1 MKRLP
6 VVAIVGKPNAGKST
20 FFNRVVKRRAAIA
33 HATAGVTRDTVEGR
47 VAWNGVAFN
56 LVDTGGFAFGA
67 RDPISRGVR
76 ERVFAAAREAA
87 VIIFIADV
95 DTGPTDEDE
104 ALLRALREERGKML
118 LVVNKVENDADRW
131 SVHEFHRLGIEEM
144 YLVSAL
150 HGGGTGEVLDA
161 VVSRLPRAA
170 GKAAAEPIGIAVVGK
185 PNVGKSSIVN
195 AIIGEERNIVTAIPG
210 TTRDSVSILVKREG
224 KEYVLID
231 TAGVKRRARTA
242 RGLDSIASFRSLAS
256 ARGADVVLVVIDAS
270 MPISRQ
276 DVRVASEGHRART
289 GVIVL
294 LNKWD
299 LVEKDSKTADA
310 FVRSVRESMAFL
322 HYAPVLTI
330 SALTGLRVDR
340 ILPLAS
346 RIAKARETRIATGP
360 LNRAMEELIASNP
373 PGYYGGGAGK
383 IYYATQ
389 TGVKPPSFTLFV
401 NKAAYFPRSY
411 IRYVNNQ
418 LRKNFTFEGT
428 AITIS
433 LKSKER

>member
-47 VAWNGVAFN
+47 VTWNGVAFN
-56 LVDTGGFAFGA
+56 LVDTGGFEFGA

-76 ERVFAAAREAA
+76 ERVFATAREAA
-87 VIIFIADV
+87 VILFIADV

-104 ALLRALREERGKML
+104 TLLRALREERGKML

-131 SVHEFHRLGIEEM
+131 SAHDFHRFGIEEM
-144 YLVSAL
+144 FLVSAL
-150 HGGGTGEVLDA
+150 HGGGTGEILDA
-161 VVSRLPRAA
+161 VVARLPRAA
-170 GKAAAEPIGIAVVGK
+170 GKAPAEPVGIAVVGK

-256 ARGADVVLVVIDAS
+256 ARGADVVLVVVDAS

-322 HYAPVLTI
+322 FYAPVLTI

-373 PGYYGGGAGK
+373 PGYYAGGAGK

-428 AITIS
+428 AVTIS

>member
-33 HATAGVTRDTVEGR
+33 HATSGVTRDTVEGR
-47 VAWNGVAFN
+47 VVWNGVAFN
-56 LVDTGGFAFGA
+56 LVDTGGFHFGA
-67 RDPISRGVR
+67 RDVISRGVR
-76 ERVFAAAREAA
+76 ERVFATAREAA
-87 VIIFIADV
+87 VILFITDV

-104 ALLRALREERGKML
+104 ALLRALRDQRARML

-131 SVHEFHRLGIEEM
+131 SSHEFHRLGFDP
-144 YLVSAL
+144 LFLLSAL
-150 HGGGTGEVLDA
+150 HGGGTGEILDA
-161 VVSRLPRAA
+161 VVARLPRAA
-170 GKAAAEPIGIAVVGK
+170 GRAAPEPVGIAVVGK

-195 AIIGEERNIVTAIPG
+195 AIVGEERNIVSEIPG

-242 RGLDSIASFRSLAS
+242 RGLDAIASFRSLAS
-256 ARGADVVLVVIDAS
+256 ARGADVVLVIVDAS
-270 MPISRQ
+270 VPVSRQ

-310 FVRSVRESMAFL
+310 FVRNVRESMPFL
-322 HYAPVLTI
+322 YYAPVLTV
-330 SALTGLRVDR
+330 SAMTGLRIER

-346 RIAKARETRIATGP
+346 RIAKARETRVATGP
-360 LNRAMEELIASNP
+360 LNRAVEDLVASNP
-373 PGYYGGGAGK
+373 PGYYAGGAGK

-389 TGVKPPSFTLFV
+389 TGTKPPTFTLFV
-401 NKAAYFPRSY
+401 NKSAYFPRSY

-418 LRKNFTFEGT
+418 LRKSFTFEGT